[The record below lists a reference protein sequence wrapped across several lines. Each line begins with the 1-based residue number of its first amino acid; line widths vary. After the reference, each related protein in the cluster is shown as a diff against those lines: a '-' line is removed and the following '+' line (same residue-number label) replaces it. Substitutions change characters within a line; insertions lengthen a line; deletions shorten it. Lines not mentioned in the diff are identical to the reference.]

1 MATTWTPERRQ
12 RQREMIQTWK
22 PWAQSTGPKTREGK
36 AVVSRN
42 AYRAGITGQ
51 LRELRQAMRQQ
62 LTALKAMG

>member
-12 RQREMIQTWK
+12 RQRELIQTWK
-22 PWAQSTGPKTREGK
+22 PWAQSTGPKTTQGK
-36 AVVSRN
+36 AAVSRN

-62 LTALKAMG
+62 LAALKAMG